1 MKIVVC
7 IKPVKSE
14 LVYPSES
21 RVEEYLINPYDLY
34 ALQESVKIKQ
44 FMDCKIICL
53 CMGPMGAVGMM
64 QKALAMGADQAIIL
78 NDNLFRGSDTVAT
91 SYILAKAI
99 KKIGNVSLVTCGRRT
114 IDGETGQVVYGIGER
129 LRYYCLPEVAE
140 ILEASGDALKV
151 MQVTESENLVGQL
164 NLPAIVAFHDFIL
177 SQPQISLLALKKARK
192 SEITVWNAADL
203 EVEEEKCGLEGSKTR
218 VMQIEKEICKK
229 KKAYIDGKTEE
240 KAAFIFNIIKGKHS

>member
-1 MKIVVC
+1 MKIVTCV
-7 IKPVKSE
+7 KPVKSE

-21 RVEEYLINPYDLY
+21 RVEEFLINPYDLY
-34 ALQESVKIKQ
+34 ALQETVRIKQ
-44 FMDCKIICL
+44 FIDCKIICL

-99 KKIGNVSLVTCGRRT
+99 KQIGNVSLVTCGKRA

-129 LRYYCLPEVAE
+129 LKYYCLPEAAH
-140 ILEASGDALKV
+140 ILDARADALKV

-164 NLPAIVAFHDFIL
+164 KLPAIVAFHEFIV

-192 SEITVWNAADL
+192 REITIWNAADL
-203 EVEEEKCGLEGSKTR
+203 EVEEDKCGLEGSKTK
-218 VMQIEKEICKK
+218 VMQIEKEIIKK
-229 KKAYIDGKTEE
+229 KKAFVDGKAEE
-240 KAAFIFNIIKGKHS
+240 KAELIYSIIKGKHS